1 RPWPRRGRWAETLAS
16 TRATSTVRA
25 TSSPSAL
32 TTPTA
37 KGARHDRPQPPPG
50 RVGRRGGRH
59 RHKGNLRH
67 RGRSTNRG
75 ATVRPE
81 TLPHRM
87 DRGRRMRI
95 KDANPGDTVT
105 ITEGPAKGREVKI
118 IAKGN
123 GRLVAVHGG
132 GQGQTVR
139 RTTKLKPK

>member
-1 RPWPRRGRWAETLAS
+1 RPTSGWPSGTTL
-16 TRATSTVRA
+16 
-25 TSSPSAL
+25 P
-32 TTPTA
+32 TPTA
-37 KGARHDRPQPPPG
+37 KGARHERPQPPPG
-50 RVGRRGGRH
+50 RVGRRGRRH

-67 RGRSTNRG
+67 RGRSANRG
-75 ATVRPE
+75 ATLRPKA
-81 TLPHRM
+81 LPHRM

-123 GRLVAVHGG
+123 GKLVAVHGG

-139 RTTKLKPK
+139 GDLKVKPK